1 MVACS
6 EARAVGR
13 TKEFPDEMSDLAKL
27 DRLAKTPIFRRA
39 VSLDRSKKCGG
50 MVRID
55 GDRQ

>member
-1 MVACS
+1 
-6 EARAVGR
+6 
-13 TKEFPDEMSDLAKL
+13 MSHEKMITPATPRIKCII
-27 DRLAKTPIFRRA
+27 DRLAKTPIFRKA